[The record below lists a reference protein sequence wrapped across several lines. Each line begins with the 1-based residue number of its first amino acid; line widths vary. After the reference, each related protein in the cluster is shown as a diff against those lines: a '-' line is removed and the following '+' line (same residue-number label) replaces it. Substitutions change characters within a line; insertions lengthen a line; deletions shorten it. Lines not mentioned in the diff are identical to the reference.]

1 MVSSQEQ
8 RQDPRA
14 DIRWPVT
21 IETDLGPITAETSNL
36 SVGGAYIRCDRTPA
50 QGEIIAITVQPPNR
64 APVRISAEVTWA
76 GEILPLGMGVR
87 FLEIS
92 EEDKDL
98 IDTEVQ
104 DHLRLEK
111 KDLELADASE
121 ILILE

>member
-1 MVSSQEQ
+1 MLNSQEQ

-21 IETDLGPITAETSNL
+21 IETDQGPVKAETSNL
-36 SVGGAYIRCDRTPA
+36 SVGGAYIRCDWTPA
-50 QGEIIAITVQPPNR
+50 QGEVVTITVQPPHCS
-64 APVRISAEVTWA
+64 PLRISAEVTWA

-92 EEDKDL
+92 EEDKEL
-98 IDTEVQ
+98 INAEVR
-104 DHLRLEK
+104 DHHRLEK
-111 KDLELADASE
+111 KELELTDSSE

>member
-1 MVSSQEQ
+1 MYAFPCCQ
-8 RQDPRA
+8 
-14 DIRWPVT
+14 
-21 IETDLGPITAETSNL
+21 GPIKAETSNL

-50 QGEIIAITVQPPNR
+50 QGEVITITVQPPHR
-64 APVRISAEVTWA
+64 PPLRISAEVTWA

-104 DHLRLEK
+104 DHHRLEK
-111 KDLELADASE
+111 KELDLADSSE